1 MAEASMAE
9 KSSWSSHQYNVYLLK
24 QTYLFLL
31 FLLLLLFFFF
41 VVVFF
46 FLLFFFLLLFV
57 VTLHLV
63 FYLLAFATL
72 LSRSGRIG
80 TALIDIKEYRPI
92 QWIKTYAFPLAEP
105 AAVDIDRDRDRNFF
119 LLGGFKIETK

>member
-46 FLLFFFLLLFV
+46 FLLLFFLLLFV
-57 VTLHLV
+57 VPLHLV

-80 TALIDIKEYRPI
+80 TATYHILRNIDPSNGSKR
-92 QWIKTYAFPLAEP
+92 TLFPWQSQPQLTLTETETE
-105 AAVDIDRDRDRNFF
+105 IFF
-119 LLGGFKIETK
+119 CWVGSK